1 MPLEFLH
8 VSEMASEVL
17 YKAVVLKL
25 VFQLLLTDFFP
36 HCGASSFLEL
46 ADLENDIACDGEHFM
61 THCANPSLG
70 LHIYSAFYGR
80 TDPGHVL
87 CPYNGQNNDKKFK
100 CNETNVTVKFK
111 TLCGGRNKCRVKIN
125 AALFGDPCP
134 QKKHK
139 HLYLS
144 LVYTCKLYGRL
155 RRPLLNLPKSTETT
169 STSILSAPTSSLV
182 SSSSVSM
189 AISPTATSLSPSSSI
204 PLTTSTPTVENIPK
218 IISPNTKEDIIIMDT
233 SSVGEVGSSSD
244 TNARSLGI
252 ADHGSDYIT
261 VFFASAAGA
270 VVLAIIIGIFI
281 YYRHNENKQHLHVKE
296 LPKLNAYGT
305 VERKMLPEV
314 DPFISGPIK
323 TPPPDCMMEGYN
335 YNWQRGGTSPPKKSE
350 NGTFVGKFSPKD
362 VPTKDMNGESTL

>member
-1 MPLEFLH
+1 
-8 VSEMASEVL
+8 
-17 YKAVVLKL
+17 
-25 VFQLLLTDFFP
+25 
-36 HCGASSFLEL
+36 
-46 ADLENDIACDGEHFM
+46 M
-61 THCANPSLG
+61 THCANAGLG

-80 TDPGHVL
+80 TDTGHVL
-87 CPYNGQNNDKKFK
+87 CPYNGQNNDKNFK
-100 CNETNVTVKFK
+100 CGETDVTVKFK
-111 TLCGGRNKCRVKIN
+111 TLCGRRNKCRVKIN

-155 RRPLLNLPKSTETT
+155 RKPLLNLPKSTETT
-169 STSILSAPTSSLV
+169 STSILTAPTSSLV

-218 IISPNTKEDIIIMDT
+218 IISPNTKDT

-270 VVLAIIIGIFI
+270 LVLAIIIGIFI